1 METRKRTLYYYT
13 KMIISIQHSINCHDK
28 LLAPLLPSKL
38 QYYMH
43 YIPFQNCYGLLSWLP
58 DKEKTWI
65 WGWRNRELSID
76 NTSQRYDCLCP
87 GWCSGGEKGW
97 HTPFTT
103 NLTME
108 QGPANMLL
116 GHDLTALLLEL
127 SDCYA
132 HWMALYE
139 ALVWL

>member
-1 METRKRTLYYYT
+1 M
-13 KMIISIQHSINCHDK
+13 
-28 LLAPLLPSKL
+28 
-38 QYYMH
+38 
-43 YIPFQNCYGLLSWLP
+43 LLSWNYLSTITRLMRGRR
-58 DKEKTWI
+58 D
-65 WGWRNRELSID
+65 RELSID
-76 NTSQRYDCLCP
+76 NTSQRYDCLSP
-87 GWCSGGEKGW
+87 GRCSGEEKRW
-97 HTPFTT
+97 HT

-116 GHDLTALLLEL
+116 SHDLTPPLLEL

>member
-1 METRKRTLYYYT
+1 M
-13 KMIISIQHSINCHDK
+13 
-28 LLAPLLPSKL
+28 A
-38 QYYMH
+38 
-43 YIPFQNCYGLLSWLP
+43 LLSWKYLSAITRVMRGRR
-58 DKEKTWI
+58 D
-65 WGWRNRELSID
+65 RELSID
-76 NTSQRYDCLCP
+76 KPPQRYDCLSP
-87 GWCSGGEKGW
+87 GWCCGGEKGW

-103 NLTME
+103 NLTMD

-116 GHDLTALLLEL
+116 GHDLTPLLLEL

>member
-1 METRKRTLYYYT
+1 ME
-13 KMIISIQHSINCHDK
+13 D
-28 LLAPLLPSKL
+28 
-38 QYYMH
+38 
-43 YIPFQNCYGLLSWLP
+43 LLSGGSFTFLGNRAILYNP
-58 DKEKTWI
+58 LQLASCSNRADELEI
-65 WGWRNRELSID
+65 LVHYYSGRGDRELSID
-76 NTSQRYDCLCP
+76 NTSQRYDCLSP
-87 GWCSGGEKGW
+87 GWCCGGEKGW

-103 NLTME
+103 NLTMD